1 MSRLFNQFVQEVFG
15 GNPHLYDEAKQI
27 ESEAQEEQF
36 IDAQSK
42 CNPMDSTTLEW
53 EQLNKPN
60 TKNQTLKNN

>member
-27 ESEAQEEQF
+27 EAQAQEEQF
-36 IDAQSK
+36 IDAQNK

-53 EQLNKPN
+53 QQLNKPN
-60 TKNQTLKNN
+60 NKNQTLKNN